1 MRLRLGCEI
10 ASDFQAPTP
19 IVAMLNVHHSRVSC
33 LERPDHLTV
42 SPPVPIDHYRDSFGN
57 WCARMVAPAG
67 RFSLRTD
74 GIIRDDGA
82 PDPVFPDAR
91 QAAIEDLPSDTIQFL
106 LPSRYCE
113 SDKLMEE
120 AWNRFGHLPE
130 GWARVQGVVE
140 YVHHHIVFDY
150 MAARNTR
157 TAFEANQERT
167 GVCRDFAHLAVAFC
181 RALNVPTRYCTG
193 YVSDIGQPPP
203 YAPMDFAA
211 WMEVFLDGRWMTF
224 DPRNLTPRRGR
235 VLVGRGRDAA
245 DVPLTHSFGFA
256 QLAKFEVW
264 IDEAPDAA

>member
-19 IVAMLNVHHSRVSC
+19 LIAMLNVHHSRVSG

-42 SPPVPIDHYRDSFGN
+42 SPPVPIDHYRDGFGN
-57 WCARMVAPAG
+57 WCARMVAPQG
-67 RFSLRTD
+67 RFTLRTD
-74 GIIRDDGA
+74 GVLRDSGA
-82 PDPVFPDAR
+82 EDPVYPQAR
-91 QAAIEDLPSDTIQFL
+91 QSPIESLPAEAIQFL

-113 SDKLMEE
+113 SDKLLEE

-130 GWARVQGVVE
+130 GGPRVQGVVE
-140 YVHHHIVFDY
+140 YVHNHIQFDY

-157 TAFEANQERT
+157 TAFEANIERT
-167 GVCRDFAHLAVAFC
+167 GVCRDFTHLAVALC

-203 YAPMDFAA
+203 YATMDFAA
-211 WMEVFLDGRWMTF
+211 WMEVFLDGRWITY
-224 DPRNLTPRRGR
+224 DPRNLTPRIGR

-245 DVPLTHSFGFA
+245 DVPLTHSFGLA

-264 IDEAPDAA
+264 IDEI